1 MFSGD
6 EFYDDETTSGF
17 DPYFR
22 ADWILDQLRD
32 SFPCR
37 TCGSPDPAII
47 EGRFC
52 CDCTG
57 DDAEAFQRTR
67 AVRLEASRA

>member
-1 MFSGD
+1 MD
-6 EFYDDETTSGF
+6 ELDDHAF
-17 DPYFR
+17 DPYAR

-32 SFPCR
+32 SFSCR

-57 DDAEAFQRTR
+57 DNAEAFQRTR
-67 AVRLEASRA
+67 TARLAREAVNA